1 MKKNIIIM
9 PIYIKHIVS
18 FRDSLAS
25 ISKQYGVSIN
35 QIKKDDAINLEEATD
50 ATINNGHI
58 ELIKGDNGIYANMYY
73 MTNTD

>member
-35 QIKKDDAINLEEATD
+35 QIKKDNGLKNNQIFTNQALKIKVGEE
-50 ATINNGHI
+50 
-58 ELIKGDNGIYANMYY
+58 KFKYS
-73 MTNTD
+73 